1 MKVVCYYPNWPYY
14 RQGDGKYTVEDIEPG
29 LCTHI
34 MYSFVV
40 LDPSTHVMKIHDK
53 WLDVDLGNLR
63 KFTDLKKDY
72 PGVKFMLALGGWTD
86 SREKGL
92 YSTLLA
98 SPTKRSA
105 FVTHAVS
112 FLQQYGFDGLDLD
125 YEYPVDVG
133 NVQSDK
139 PGFTALVREL
149 KAAFDPKGWELTA
162 AVSAGAKTVDAGYE
176 VAELSQ
182 LLDAIHLMTYDMH
195 GSWENSVD
203 HHGTLYGEPGDSLT
217 VDAA

>member
-1 MKVVCYYPNWPYY
+1 M
-14 RQGDGKYTVEDIEPG
+14 
-29 LCTHI
+29 
-34 MYSFVV
+34 
-40 LDPSTHVMKIHDK
+40 
-53 WLDVDLGNLR
+53 
-63 KFTDLKKDY
+63 
-72 PGVKFMLALGGWTD
+72 
-86 SREKGL
+86 
-92 YSTLLA
+92 
-98 SPTKRSA
+98 
-105 FVTHAVS
+105 
-112 FLQQYGFDGLDLD
+112 
-125 YEYPVDVG
+125 G